1 LDQEIEDVPMF
12 DYDHTAYLGSGSQT
26 AIMPESVS
34 AASGNDSDSDA
45 MSFDHTA
52 YLGSGSQT
60 AIMPESVSAA
70 SGNDFSDSDSD
81 AMSFNWEDHHYD
93 PESTDS
99 DSDSDSN
106 LSDFDIADIMSRNS
120 DFFNIPDSLK
130 TLQSDL
136 LGGYKLP
143 PKPENMDLDKKPLS
157 ISEMA
162 SLKHFSAW
170 NKSNGTVKAYE
181 LHKTVLE
188 SVSGIPILSLH
199 MV

>member
-1 LDQEIEDVPMF
+1 MDLAHPTSVSFDQEIEDVPMF
-12 DYDHTAYLGSGSQT
+12 DC
-26 AIMPESVS
+26 
-34 AASGNDSDSDA
+34 
-45 MSFDHTA
+45 DHTA

-81 AMSFNWEDHHYD
+81 AMSFNWEGCHYES
-93 PESTDS
+93 ESTDS

-120 DFFNIPDSLK
+120 DFFNIPYSLK
-130 TLQSDL
+130 TLRSDL

-143 PKPENMDLDKKPLS
+143 PKPQNMNLDKQALS

-188 SVSGIPILSLH
+188 SVSRYTNTVIAYGSKARTIHYRICSCKS
-199 MV
+199 